1 MYRGEIQVY
10 STKNARNENS
20 DPFQRTRLERKV
32 DMKGTLKNTPN
43 KFEALFGEVSGGIL
57 SLGISSS
64 SRKKRYL
71 DKLKL
76 GIMMRDSL
84 NSALKGCRHVDDN
97 QRKGL
102 IVYGWLQVGTFIFT

>member
-10 STKNARNENS
+10 STKDARNENS
-20 DPFQRTRLERKV
+20 SPFLRTRLGRKV

-43 KFEALFGEVSGGIL
+43 KCEALFGEVSGGMT

-71 DKLKL
+71 DKVKL
-76 GIMMRDSL
+76 SIMMRDSL
-84 NSALKGCRHVDDN
+84 NYALKGCRHVNDN
-97 QRKGL
+97 QRKNL
-102 IVYGWLQVGTFIFT
+102 VVYGWLQVGTLIFT

>member
-20 DPFQRTRLERKV
+20 DPFQRTRLGRKV